1 MTLFRRVLQCS
12 QRQPLSASNELTIF
26 SPSAAH
32 SQSRDTFPPALTR
45 LTTMMQPTI
54 KALCFLPII
63 LWACQEPQLVIVS
76 AGKVSQ
82 DDANAFAAAGH
93 PMFTKNGQADS
104 ENEHESIHDRQTQEN
119 GCKKRVVTVYESDY
133 NVDYKHGDFQIGVT
147 DIYEADDLDKS
158 IGKWWWDWA
167 VLRSEDDDDRPSYGT
182 MMIEYNAKE
191 SITFGFSTTQSYY
204 PISGGY
210 VPVSSP

>member
-1 MTLFRRVLQCS
+1 MMPPTK
-12 QRQPLSASNELTIF
+12 AF
-26 SPSAAH
+26 S
-32 SQSRDTFPPALTR
+32 
-45 LTTMMQPTI
+45 
-54 KALCFLPII
+54 FLPII
-63 LWACQEPQLVIVS
+63 VWACLEPPQLLIVS

-93 PMFTKNGQADS
+93 PMFIKNGQADIES
-104 ENEHESIHDRQTQEN
+104 EDENFHDRQTQEN

-147 DIYEADDLDKS
+147 DIYESDDLEES

-191 SITFGFSTTQSYY
+191 SITFGFSTSQSYY

-210 VPVSSP
+210 VPALSPLYQLPRTFLNADADDNP